1 MQNRPEKDSADIK
14 PGIFAA
20 EQPEQISSVTD
31 TPEFRNAVAAAK
43 DEIRVQILAD
53 LASMRKEAGPESS
66 SSRISGPAETS
77 WSEQLAMA
85 IANISDQGTSRKR
98 VAPEILKAR
107 EDARV
112 LMMQRIRDARA
123 NGDTCSYQVRSKIYL
138 GEQLIEPMFTSADHI
153 ARPTEIDWGGIPNE
167 AMRPT
172 TPAAQGIYDAF
183 MASIGSSE
191 KVVEEGPLHVTP
203 GGVVVHGRGPA
214 RRQAPEPAPISSGE
228 GDGGVR
234 VKHRDTPGQYIETK
248 ILGTVAQPARQTV

>member
-1 MQNRPEKDSADIK
+1 MQNRPDNSAEAK

-20 EQPEQISSVTD
+20 EQPEQTSSVTG

-53 LASMRKEAGPESS
+53 LARMRNEAGPESS
-66 SSRISGPAETS
+66 SSRISGPAEQS
-77 WSEQLAMA
+77 WSEALAMA

-123 NGDTCSYQVRSKIYL
+123 NGLTPSYQVRSKIYL

-167 AMRPT
+167 AMKPT
-172 TPAAQGIYDAF
+172 NDAAQGIFDAF

-191 KVVEEGPLHVTP
+191 KIVEEGPLHVTP
-203 GGVVVHGRGPA
+203 GGVVVHGRAPA
-214 RRQAPEPAPISSGE
+214 RRQQMEAAPMSSGE
-228 GDGGVR
+228 SDGGVR
-234 VKHRDTPGQYIETK
+234 VKHLAAPGQYVETR
-248 ILGTVAQPARQTV
+248 ILGTVSQPARQTV